1 MFIGSCWFYVFLW
14 WNWWQ
19 NSSRDSFVN
28 KEWTWP
34 WCRFSSNRH
43 QRISSTNILTCDPW
57 IFDQSGHNNLLLLE
71 DVFNTPPQPS
81 KKKTKKLKQTQ
92 KIPSLKLTLP
102 SQKEISSSNQGFLG
116 FDLSFPGEKRWIKLQ
131 AVMLFE
137 SRNLFVSIALPKK
150 NKKTYPESGYQND
163 KSM

>member
-1 MFIGSCWFYVFLW
+1 MFL
-14 WNWWQ
+14 
-19 NSSRDSFVN
+19 
-28 KEWTWP
+28 
-34 WCRFSSNRH
+34 
-43 QRISSTNILTCDPW
+43 
-57 IFDQSGHNNLLLLE
+57 
-71 DVFNTPPQPS
+71 TPPRNPR
-81 KKKTKKLKQTQ
+81 KKNKKLKQTQ